1 MPRRKSIAS
10 IDAKIS
16 DLQKKAA
23 AAKERYERLCRELLQ
38 LQHERELAMGQEI
51 LSAMKKSGKSYR
63 EIMTFLGSPWGLS
76 VISAGSSG
84 PGEASK
90 SCFRISPPVRNTKSR
105 TGPTLTRKTS
115 ASSFP
120 SSKGAASCKW
130 IEWSR
135 SPDNELE
142 ALKFTTVIRHQDG
155 THLLLEVMQ
164 HPCNEGT
171 MVYFIDLEK
180 AISCQRHLIRTCLES
195 EVNQYVSL
203 DYNSLDTLCAMEILA
218 DYDGLYTPSR
228 NYRIK
233 VEQYGYNLVL
243 LSDRACYRCIISTD
257 DGQEET
263 VCFEMTG
270 FASGGVFV
278 TPRTSIPGTYSLSA
292 SIYKK
297 RREIG

>member
-1 MPRRKSIAS
+1 MFGSLFRSKPEKPVTWGSVEELFQ
-10 IDAKIS
+10 
-16 DLQKKAA
+16 DLAARQKYEIKNRAYFDQ
-23 AAKERYERLCRELLQ
+23 KNFRLFIPVIER
-38 LQHERELAMGQEI
+38 
-51 LSAMKKSGKSYR
+51 
-63 EIMTFLGSPWGLS
+63 
-76 VISAGSSG
+76 
-84 PGEASK
+84 
-90 SCFRISPPVRNTKSR
+90 SR
-105 TGPTLTRKTS
+105 
-115 ASSFP
+115 
-120 SSKGAASCKW
+120 SCKW

-195 EVNQYVSL
+195 EVDQYVSL
-203 DYNSLDTLCAMEILA
+203 DYNSLDALYAMEILA

-228 NYRIK
+228 NYRMK
-233 VEQYGYNLVL
+233 VEQYVYNLVL
-243 LSDRACYRCIISTD
+243 LSDRACYRCTISTD
-257 DGQEET
+257 DGQDET
-263 VCFEMTG
+263 VCFELTG
-270 FASGGVFV
+270 FASGGIFV
-278 TPRTSIPGTYSLSA
+278 TPRTSIPGTYSLSS